1 MNNMASK
8 KIMINPTFLKV
19 DKERKKTP
27 KQHSPNLVSLESNNV
42 KKKLIGKIKNFQ
54 ANQQKNNEQSSQ
66 NKPEILTTDF
76 NSHLS
81 QLENIIKKK
90 KDKKKRKQTK
100 KYKLRQQQMQQ
111 QQQQSLPNPLEQ
123 QHVSLIPPTAPQSLV
138 PPHQRLENSK
148 PNTIEPAY
156 GCLKNGSK
164 PTWSQY
170 KKTLKK
176 TEQIKKD
183 KINFVEPP
191 KIQIP
196 TDVKERQNKLA
207 ALKQNIATPPV
218 AKDPVQK
225 LINCK
230 RTLKKYKLGK
240 NKKSLTVGVLIKSGK
255 TRKMVRDER
264 KILQSRCLSEVKQY
278 LRKHNLI
285 RIGTNAPE
293 NVLRKI
299 YEDSFL
305 AGNIY
310 NKNPENLLHN
320 YLNNEDGANLF
331 NE

>member
-1 MNNMASK
+1 MASK
-8 KIMINPTFLKV
+8 KIMINPTFFKV
-19 DKERKKTP
+19 DKEKRKTP
-27 KQHSPNLVSLESNNV
+27 KQHSPDLVSLESNNI

-54 ANQQKNNEQSSQ
+54 ANQQKKNEEKPI
-66 NKPEILTTDF
+66 NKPEILTTNF

-81 QLENIIKKK
+81 QLEGIIKKR
-90 KDKKKRKQTK
+90 KDKKKKKQTK

-111 QQQQSLPNPLEQ
+111 QQTQQSPPHSLEQQ

-138 PPHQRLENSK
+138 PPHQRTENPK
-148 PNTIEPAY
+148 CNTVEPAY

-196 TDVKERQNKLA
+196 IDVKERQNKLA
-207 ALKQNIATPPV
+207 ALKQNVATPPIT
-218 AKDPVQK
+218 KDPVQK

-264 KILQSRCLSEVKQY
+264 KVLQSRCLSEVKQY

-320 YLNNEDGANLF
+320 YLNNEDGTNLF